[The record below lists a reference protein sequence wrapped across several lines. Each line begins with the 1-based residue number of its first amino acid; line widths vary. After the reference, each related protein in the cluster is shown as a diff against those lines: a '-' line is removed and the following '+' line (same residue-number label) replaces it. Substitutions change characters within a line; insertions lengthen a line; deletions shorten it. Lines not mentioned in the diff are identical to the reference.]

1 VTGLLATAVIAA
13 QIFAGGVLWAWVR
26 RGTTMTWT
34 EFLGMGAALGTLL
47 ALGFAQIFR
56 STPFGTWAW
65 LAPTALALVLT
76 IAHVQGHVHLAAIR
90 ERIRSAWWAWGP
102 AVVGGLLYLIPSI
115 ARTPL
120 VNGYVVGNR
129 YHGDLVFLEAV
140 SQSVAALG
148 PQDNLLLS
156 GEAIRYHWFTYGWV
170 GLTTQS
176 TDAEPFVVLTRVL
189 PVLLVLASAWLAAA
203 WAAHLSAR
211 RWVPGLASLLVV
223 AGGYVGAQQGVLLT
237 YDSPSTGY
245 ATVLLLAASLTTTT
259 FLRFQTGPMALVIL
273 SLLAIGSVG
282 AKASHAAVLAAGIA
296 AIALGSLLRPQCRR
310 WRQRAISTAL
320 VAAVSMLAA
329 YMALLRGVSG
339 NEAQIGLAQVG
350 QHTSTFQG
358 MDPAPG
364 LLGAMF
370 GTTALVLAAA
380 PRWIG
385 FAFLLRSPETRWAPE
400 TLYGVGLVFAAV
412 GTLFGL
418 GGVTNAAWFALAAT
432 APLSILS
439 AVGLGDAWQGLALK
453 PSRGR
458 SRALVILVA
467 AGAAVISAIVF
478 INFGLAQVTGAP
490 VAWRGPYLAWI
501 LAALFGGLITLIVRR
516 RTRATWIFLVA
527 SVLTATSLLARLGGP
542 VLWEIGAP
550 ALKPVL
556 QEVVLFS
563 DPDAQF
569 VAAPAALLTPT
580 PLGGGRIPATQPRT
594 ADISGDAYSMSILQ
608 WSPALNDV
616 ARQLKSLAS
625 SGDVVATDSPLLQ
638 PFPAVMTNLRMLLA
652 GRPYVDGYTTSSG
665 AEQIRIRQRLVDEFL
680 TEPNPIQL
688 SELQAYGV
696 RWLWLQR
703 DPAVAVERIG
713 DLGTVVI
720 VTDDVAVIDISA
732 SDANSG

>member
-26 RGTTMTWT
+26 RGATLTWT

-56 STPFGTWAW
+56 STPLGTWAW

-102 AVVGGLLYLIPSI
+102 AVIGGLLYLIPSM

-120 VNGYVVGNR
+120 VDGFVVGNR

-223 AGGYVGAQQGVLLT
+223 VGGYVGAQQGVLLT

-245 ATVLLLAASLTTTT
+245 ATVLLLAASLAMSTY
-259 FLRFQTGPMALVIL
+259 LRFETGPMGLVVL
-273 SLLAIGSVG
+273 SLLAFGSVG
-282 AKASHAAVLAAGIA
+282 AKASHAAVLAAGLT
-296 AIALGSLLRPQCRR
+296 AIALGSFLRPQCRR
-310 WRQRAISTAL
+310 WRQRAVFIVL
-320 VAAVSMLAA
+320 VAAASMLAA

-358 MDPAPG
+358 MDPTPG

-400 TLYGVGLVFAAV
+400 TLYGVGMVFAAV

-439 AVGLGDAWQGLALK
+439 AVGLGDAWQRLAPKLT
-453 PSRGR
+453 RRR
-458 SRALVILVA
+458 SRAMVIGVVT
-467 AGAAVISAIVF
+467 GALVISAIVF
-478 INFGLAQVTGAP
+478 LNYGLAQITGAP

-501 LAALFGGLITLIVRR
+501 TAALLGALITLVVRP
-516 RTRATWIFLVA
+516 RTLAMWMFLAA

-550 ALKPVL
+550 VLKPVL
-556 QEVVLFS
+556 REVVLFN

-569 VAAPAALLTPT
+569 TAANSDLSAPA
-580 PLGGGRIPATQPRT
+580 PLGGGRIPVAHPRI
-594 ADISGDAYSMSILQ
+594 ADTSADAYSMSILQ
-608 WSPALNDV
+608 WTPELNDI
-616 ARQLKSLAS
+616 ALQLKSLADPD
-625 SGDVVATDSPLLQ
+625 DVVATDSSLLQ

-665 AEQIRIRQRLVDEFL
+665 AEQIRVRQQLIDQFL
-680 TEPNPIQL
+680 ERPNRSQL
-688 SELQAYGV
+688 AELQAYGV

-703 DPAVAVERIG
+703 DPVATAERIG
-713 DLGTVVI
+713 DLGSITI
-720 VTDDVAVIDISA
+720 LTESVAVIDISA
-732 SDANSG
+732 AGASSG